1 MELQDRKSFMALKL
15 LTILVSSLFLLSGCK
30 KNAQI
35 EFVDVRNAANGIEE
49 LKSLSLSNL
58 NLSNTQY
65 NIPAEGIGTVSV
77 IETDRFL
84 DREEEFWNLFI
95 GSDFEKKNV
104 INDPRYTPPGPIYR
118 DASKNIYATVGV
130 NGFFCYEQEVFDNE
144 IKNSEPK
151 WSCDIIGTDEI
162 VDPNG
167 CNIKELLNKIM
178 PLLDQTKHFDRMD
191 WEPFRVRQIED
202 NGKYYYVFELRKTLD
217 QIPIS
222 VVYGHYTDPGQ
233 ERVSAT
239 HLNVMCDPEGNIVQF
254 VNQSLL
260 EKTSFEQYDSIVS
273 LKSALVE
280 AGKHLTDNKR
290 YDVKYAELVY
300 RIYQTNIVENDVWP
314 RVEYELK
321 PFWAFYISLEYG
333 KEIYIMV
340 DCKTGEVEFVNNA
353 YGWTE

>member
-15 LTILVSSLFLLSGCK
+15 LTILVSSLLLLSGCK

-58 NLSNTQY
+58 NLSNTWFD
-65 NIPAEGIGTVSV
+65 IPTEGVGIISV
-77 IETDRFL
+77 IETDSFL
-84 DREEEFWNLFI
+84 DKEKEFWELFI
-95 GSDFEKKNV
+95 GSDYEEKNV
-104 INDPRYTPPGPIYR
+104 VNDPHYTPPGPIYT
-118 DASKNIYATVGV
+118 DKIKNLYATIGV
-130 NGFFCYEQEVFDNE
+130 NGFFYYGYENFDNGCE
-144 IKNSEPK
+144 NLEPE
-151 WSCDIIGTDEI
+151 WSYDLLQQNATINQSDVDIRLI
-162 VDPNG
+162 
-167 CNIKELLNKIM
+167 LNKFM
-178 PLLDQTKHFDRMD
+178 PLVDKTKAFDQMERKL
-191 WEPFRVRQIED
+191 FRVRRIED
-202 NGKYYYVFELRKTLD
+202 NGNDYYVFEFRKLVN

-222 VVYGHYTDPGQ
+222 ILYGHYTESKQ
-233 ERVSAT
+233 ERNEKVG
-239 HLNVMCDPEGNIVQF
+239 LDIVCDPEGNLVEF